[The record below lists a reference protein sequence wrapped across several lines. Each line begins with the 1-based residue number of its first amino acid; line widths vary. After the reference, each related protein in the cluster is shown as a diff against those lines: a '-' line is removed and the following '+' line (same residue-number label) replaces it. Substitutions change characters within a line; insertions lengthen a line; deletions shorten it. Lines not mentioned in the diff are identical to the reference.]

1 MENTEIIKTAK
12 AKAEAWLNDAYD
24 QKTQEAVKK
33 CWTQQIPQ
41 NWLTP
46 FTMILNSVPED

>member
-24 QKTQEAVKK
+24 QKTREAVKK
-33 CWTQQIPQ
+33 NAGCSRFHRIG
-41 NWLTP
+41 
-46 FTMILNSVPED
+46 

>member
-24 QKTQEAVKK
+24 QETREAVKK
-33 CWTQQIPQ
+33 CWMRQTLR
-41 NWLTP
+41 NWLIL
-46 FTMILNSVPED
+46 FTMILNSVPEV